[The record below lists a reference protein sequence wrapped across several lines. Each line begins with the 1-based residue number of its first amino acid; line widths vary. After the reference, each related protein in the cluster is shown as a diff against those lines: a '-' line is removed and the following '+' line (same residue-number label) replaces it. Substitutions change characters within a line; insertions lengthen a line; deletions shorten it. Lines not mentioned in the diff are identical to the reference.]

1 MIANRAG
8 TSPPLVL
15 SPFPEHSCDLRWAM
29 RLATTAMSWKG
40 QLFSPLTL
48 VLVLAWVH
56 LSLGALGKGDALLA
70 SMLHRLCFDA
80 FCTTHWQPT

>member
-1 MIANRAG
+1 
-8 TSPPLVL
+8 
-15 SPFPEHSCDLRWAM
+15 
-29 RLATTAMSWKG
+29 MSWKG

-80 FCTTHWQPT
+80 FCTTQWQPT